1 MLRTKPCILS
11 FVLTQSHPKKA
22 MHQSPCFDIEY
33 SMSYSPFLSRK
44 SKWNKVQ
51 NTSIVLLLL
60 KITPLVGV
68 STAESYCYGVYSY
81 THIYQFNIEDF
92 VVEIYHGDILYFSFL
107 RKQQKIAKNSFHTV
121 YRVVRKNLLNFG
133 LRI

>member
-44 SKWNKVQ
+44 SKWNKIQSTLFYCIAVKIYVS
-51 NTSIVLLLL
+51 NLL
-60 KITPLVGV
+60 KTAPLAGF
-68 STAESYCYGVYSY
+68 STEESYHYGVYSCD
-81 THIYQFNIEDF
+81 HIY
-92 VVEIYHGDILYFSFL
+92 
-107 RKQQKIAKNSFHTV
+107 
-121 YRVVRKNLLNFG
+121 
-133 LRI
+133 